1 MILIPSYQTWV
12 DLSITIPHFRFG
24 LGEGAGKVVAEN
36 CGGLFFL
43 VKLSCSKDTEKKKK
57 KKTTTLTRFSF
68 IDLVGGKKTS
78 ISKR

>member
-1 MILIPSYQTWV
+1 MILIPPYQTWV

-43 VKLSCSKDTEKKKK
+43 VKLSCSKDTEKKKNNPD
-57 KKTTTLTRFSF
+57 SF
-68 IDLVGGKKTS
+68 VFYRSRWGKKNS